1 MLTTSPLSL
10 AMRDMSKLATP
21 PQLIQ
26 YDSWGR
32 RVDELRTSEGWRGL
46 KDIYVREGL
55 VAIAYERKYK
65 EHSRPYGFAK
75 LFIAAAD
82 SEVVRAPPSTHTSR
96 HGLLTLPAR
105 RLIAQ

>member
-1 MLTTSPLSL
+1 MC
-10 AMRDMSKLATP
+10 KLATP

-46 KDIYVREGL
+46 KDIFVREGL
-55 VAIAYERKYK
+55 VAIPYERKYQ
-65 EHSRPYGFAK
+65 EHSRPYAFAK

-82 SEVVRAPPSTHTSR
+82 SEVVRPLLVHASR
-96 HGLLTLPAR
+96 HR
-105 RLIAQ
+105 DLICLVLRPIVP